1 MTKKVDLFPA
11 IVIISPPDSLE
22 DYASLQMSGHRPQ
35 GTRVVDRS
43 RVAIVNGKMYIA
55 VDSPE
60 GPNLVF
66 REMILDYSK
75 SEDGKTHHALTETG
89 KIIAFGKDHNCGCGS
104 RLRSWSPFGN
114 YLSATGDPDA

>member
-1 MTKKVDLFPA
+1 MIKKVDIFPA
-11 IVIISPPDSLE
+11 IVIIAPSESLD
-22 DYASLQMSGHRPQ
+22 DYALLQMSGGRPQ

-43 RVAIVNGKMYIA
+43 RVAIVNGKMHVV

-60 GPNLVF
+60 GPKLVF
-66 REMILDYSK
+66 REIILDYSK
-75 SEDGKTHHALTETG
+75 SEDGQTHHALTETG

-104 RLRSWSPFGN
+104 RLRSWNPFGN